1 MLVCTIAQ
9 GMINA
14 FPNVCKTPFPPAP
27 PVPIPYPSIAQLQMA
42 QPVSAKVMV
51 CGVPAL
57 FKSSKIELTNGDTPG
72 VGGGLV
78 SGSFMQK
85 CEFKAGSFMVSFE
98 GKPAVRMSD
107 AATSNKANAIGLVM
121 VPSQM
126 MVDAN

>member
-9 GMINA
+9 GMTVA
-14 FPNVCKTPFPPAP
+14 FPNVCKTPLPPAG

-42 QPVSAKVMV
+42 QPVSTKVMV

-57 FKSSKIELTNGDTPG
+57 FKPSKIELTTGDTPG

-85 CEFKAGSFMVSFE
+85 CEFIGGSFMVSFE
-98 GKPAVRMSD
+98 GKPAERQTDPVK
-107 AATSNKANAIGLVM
+107 SNKGNAIGV
-121 VPSQM
+121 VSAPSQM

>member
-27 PVPIPYPSIAQLQMA
+27 PVPIPYPSISQLQMA
-42 QPVSAKVMV
+42 QPVSTKVMV

-57 FKSSKIELTNGDTPG
+57 FKPSKIELTNGDTPG
-72 VGGGLV
+72 LAGGVV

-85 CEFKAGSFMVSFE
+85 CEFKTGSFLVSFE
-98 GKPAVRMSD
+98 CKPAVRMGD
-107 AATSNKANAIGLVM
+107 PATSNKANTIGFVM

>member
-14 FPNVCKTPFPPAP
+14 FPNVCKTPVPPAG

-42 QPVSAKVMV
+42 QPVSTKVMV

-57 FKSSKIELTNGDTPG
+57 FKPSKIELTNGDTPG

-98 GKPAVRMSD
+98 GKPAVRMAD
-107 AATSNKANAIGLVM
+107 PAASNKANAIGLVM